1 MYAVSL
7 LLVYGIIR
15 NRMDHVI
22 PLNQLLGIDIVSVGD
37 GVAEAKVALQPQ
49 LKNHIG
55 TAHATL
61 MFGVAEAA
69 SGAAMAGA
77 LAPAP
82 WRLIGPVAAQAQIKF
97 LKVAK
102 SDLVARAA
110 GRGEASV
117 AKLEKG
123 GTVAFDVDVQ
133 VFDAS
138 GAQVAEVVVNWH
150 VSQRRTPGDAAHG
163 RADLGGVTYLKIG
176 LPARMRSANPCASST

>member
-1 MYAVSL
+1 MLKYVVPIMYTVSPS
-7 LLVYGIIR
+7 LVYGIIR

-37 GVAEAKVALQPQ
+37 GLAEAKVALRPE
-49 LKNHIG
+49 LENHIG

-77 LAPAP
+77 LAPAMAAI
-82 WRLIGPVAAQAQIKF
+82 RPVAAQAQVKF

-110 GRGEASV
+110 VRGEAS
-117 AKLEKG
+117 ALRATLEEAG
-123 GTVAFDVDVQ
+123 AIAFDVDVG
-133 VFDAS
+133 VFDAD

-150 VSQRRTPGDAAHG
+150 ISQRRTPGDQ
-163 RADLGGVTYLKIG
+163 RAGEPT
-176 LPARMRSANPCASST
+176 

>member
-1 MYAVSL
+1 MLKYVVPIMYAVSPS
-7 LLVYGIIR
+7 LVYGIIR

-77 LAPAP
+77 LAPAMAEI
-82 WRLIGPVAAQAQIKF
+82 RPVAAQAQIKF

-102 SDLVARAA
+102 SDLVARATV
-110 GRGEASV
+110 RGEASDLR
-117 AKLEKG
+117 AKLEQAG
-123 GTVAFDVDVQ
+123 SIAFDVDVQ
-133 VFDAS
+133 VSDAV

-150 VSQRRTPGDAAHG
+150 VSQRRTPGEQ
-163 RADLGGVTYLKIG
+163 RAGEPT
-176 LPARMRSANPCASST
+176 